1 MILVIGSEILI
12 QNSVLMI
19 VVVNLKI
26 LLLVIVLI
34 SALQAIGEIPIIW
47 LVYLNAL
54 QDNMDIKEQPKE
66 HVITQVHCQDIFY
79 LYLEIRCQVN
89 M

>member
-1 MILVIGSEILI
+1 MILVIGLEILI
-12 QNSVLMI
+12 QDYVLMT